1 MLPVAGSHKDRVPII
16 TGAYSEKSFPQIE
29 ILRKE
34 LDTMALIIRNETKND
49 YRVVEEITARL
60 SGTCMCRD
68 AMSITSSTS
77 CSDHPDFV
85 KELDFVAEL
94 DGKLVGNIMYTTS
107 WLDDE
112 LGRELPILTFGPVC
126 VLPGYQRKGI
136 GSALIQHTKEIAI
149 RQGAKAIVI
158 FGDPH
163 NYCKHGFKN
172 GKDLN
177 ISDISGDHPSAM
189 LAIELETGALASHSW
204 KYRYSPVY
212 AIDREA
218 ADEFDRGFAVKE
230 KAYRYTQEI
239 FSISIRSYLKD

>member
-1 MLPVAGSHKDRVPII
+1 
-16 TGAYSEKSFPQIE
+16 
-29 ILRKE
+29 
-34 LDTMALIIRNETKND
+34 MALTIRNETERD
-49 YRVVEEITARL
+49 YRIVEEITREAFWNLYVPGCEEHYLVHILR
-60 SGTCMCRD
+60 
-68 AMSITSSTS
+68 
-77 CSDHPDFV
+77 DHPDFV

-112 LGRELPILTFGPVC
+112 QGRELPILTFGPLC

-136 GSALIQHTKEIAI
+136 GSALIQHTKEIAT

-158 FGDPH
+158 FGDPN

-177 ISDISGDHPSAM
+177 ISDMSGNHPHAM
-189 LAIELETGALASHSW
+189 LAIELETGALANHSW

-212 AIDREA
+212 TIDPEA
-218 ADEFDRGFAVKE
+218 ADEFDRGFALKE
-230 KAYRYTQEI
+230 KGYRYTQEI
-239 FSISIRSYLKD
+239 FSISIRSYLRD